1 MTPDPAHDDI
11 LASILRMYPDRDG
24 GSLSFIETANYLH
37 KVHGFGSGKPASL
50 YEVFRRNI
58 KPLGIRV
65 RDFPGNQKRIWVSDL
80 ADAMAKLRNP
90 DHDAPRPKAK
100 VKTGFD
106 KHRLKLTQKT
116 GPGAN
121 KGGVVPSPLFV
132 MQGEVL
138 VANPEA
144 WQPRP
149 QAKIR
154 LRPVRTEFVS
164 ELARTRYLRREAR
177 TAEFWDAVL
186 AELEHLEALKRS
198 VDRKARLEGMGMTVK
213 GKPGRQYS

>member
-1 MTPDPAHDDI
+1 MTLDPAHDDI
-11 LASILRMYPDRDG
+11 LDSILRIYPDRKG
-24 GSLSFIETANYLH
+24 GSLSIAETANYLH
-37 KVHGFGSGKPASL
+37 QVHCFGSGKPASL
-50 YEVFRRNI
+50 YEVFRRNV
-58 KPLGIRV
+58 KALGIRV
-65 RDFPGNQKRIWVSDL
+65 SPFPGSHKRVWVSDL

-90 DHDAPRPKAK
+90 DQAAPRSQAKAK
-100 VKTGFD
+100 AGFD
-106 KHRLKLTQKT
+106 KHRLQLTQKT

-132 MQGEVL
+132 MQGEIL